1 MPDYQQFLLWVL
13 DVIFLLLRCHIYLS
27 CNTPAFAIHYLRGY
41 SLLLQ
46 AVFPFPTQFLVVSS
60 RFSGSSKEHMMV
72 SLIFTCE
79 QVWNEIWA
87 AHAGWFPPQS
97 PTCASRPRSLWQALW
112 NLLVSPVQVIFTL
125 PKCREKKIK
134 KKEKNISS
142 SEGRTTSETA
152 LGTSGAAR
160 LENCFVTSSKQIHL
174 SLSKA
179 PLLPHGDNSTPEA
192 TKRNSKIPVK
202 DTQLVRQL
210 QKIHSASEGISHT
223 QHLEPGLW
231 KAAHGCLSTGS
242 AGWLLPHR

>member
-1 MPDYQQFLLWVL
+1 MPDYQQFMLWVL

-112 NLLVSPVQVIFTL
+112 NLLVSPIQVIFTL

-134 KKEKNISS
+134 KKKRKKHQQLWRKN
-142 SEGRTTSETA
+142 
-152 LGTSGAAR
+152 
-160 LENCFVTSSKQIHL
+160 HL
-174 SLSKA
+174 W
-179 PLLPHGDNSTPEA
+179 D
-192 TKRNSKIPVK
+192 
-202 DTQLVRQL
+202 
-210 QKIHSASEGISHT
+210 
-223 QHLEPGLW
+223 
-231 KAAHGCLSTGS
+231 S
-242 AGWLLPHR
+242 AGNKRSSTARELLCDLQQTNPSVSVQGSPPASWR

>member
-1 MPDYQQFLLWVL
+1 MLAGSLHKAPHVHPGPGPSDK
-13 DVIFLLLRCHIYLS
+13 LS
-27 CNTPAFAIHYLRGY
+27 
-41 SLLLQ
+41 
-46 AVFPFPTQFLVVSS
+46 
-60 RFSGSSKEHMMV
+60 
-72 SLIFTCE
+72 
-79 QVWNEIWA
+79 EICLF
-87 AHAGWFPPQS
+87 HLS
-97 PTCASRPRSLWQALW
+97 
-112 NLLVSPVQVIFTL
+112 QVIFTL

-202 DTQLVRQL
+202 DIQLMRQL

-223 QHLEPGLW
+223 QHLEPGSTWVSLNW
-231 KAAHGCLSTGS
+231 QCWLAASTPLIPS
-242 AGWLLPHR
+242 DC